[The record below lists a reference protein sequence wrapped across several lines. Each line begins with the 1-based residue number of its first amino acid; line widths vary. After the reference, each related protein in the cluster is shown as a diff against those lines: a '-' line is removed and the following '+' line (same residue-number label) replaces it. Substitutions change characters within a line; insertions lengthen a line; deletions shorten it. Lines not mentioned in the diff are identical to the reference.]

1 MPLPRQTLSI
11 PFTATLFTLMTFQLN
26 AAESGDATKLKD
38 ISVTAT
44 RVEKDLSQVPAAVGV
59 VRQEQIQYA
68 QAQIGLDESL
78 NKVPGIFMQ
87 NRYNFSQD
95 LRVSIRGF
103 GARSAFGIRG
113 IKVLVDGIPE
123 SLPDGQAN
131 VDSID
136 IGSIGRMQVIRG
148 PVSSLYGNASGGAIL
163 IETEEPSETPFISLR
178 PTVGEDGF
186 RKHQL
191 KFGGKQG
198 RFDYLVNLSDLSY
211 DGYRDQ
217 SATEMTSLNS
227 KFGFDLDGGAR
238 FSTVINYTDSPVA
251 DDPGG
256 LPVAQADTDPT
267 SAWSRNLSLDSG
279 EKLDQTRLGFVYD
292 SPIGDDG
299 QLRLR
304 NYYVWRDLANRLPI
318 GATGEGVVLDRF
330 VAGGGV
336 QYTHSAP
343 LGQHANR
350 LTLGIDLDHQDD
362 DRSRYLLAGADL
374 GTQTQDQNEQV
385 DSAGLY
391 VQNEYSLSQQ
401 MELTLGGRYD
411 RLDFELQDTFL
422 SDGDDSGKRS
432 FRKFSPSLGLRY
444 SPLPGL
450 NFYTNISRSFESP
463 TAVELRN
470 PSGGGFNQ
478 QLDPQLA
485 TNYEIGVKGA
495 LGGKA
500 RYDVTLF
507 AMDVTD
513 ELVPYDIAGTTYYEN
528 AGESSR
534 NGLEAQLVLEPMKY
548 LTTTF
553 AYTYSDFRFDK
564 FIDDNG
570 NDFSG
575 KTIPGIPKTLLSADF
590 TYTHPNGIYSQLT
603 ALHVSDI
610 YADNANTV
618 SSDAYTVSDLRLGYT
633 RFFGPWEISPFI
645 GVNNL
650 FDKRYNGNVRI
661 NAFGGRYFEPAPDR
675 DIYAGFTLRY
685 DFGA

>member
-11 PFTATLFTLMTFQLN
+11 PFTVTLFTLMTFQLN

-59 VRQEQIQYA
+59 VQQEQIQYA
-68 QAQIGLDESL
+68 QPQIGLDESL

-163 IETEEPSETPFISLR
+163 IETEAPPETPFISLR
-178 PTVGEDGF
+178 PSVGEGGF

-198 RFDYLVNLSDLSY
+198 RVDYLVNLSDLSY
-211 DGYRDQ
+211 DGYREH

-256 LPVAQADTDPT
+256 LPAAQADTDPT

-292 SPIGDDG
+292 SPIGDVG
-299 QLRLR
+299 QLRVR
-304 NYYVWRDLANRLPI
+304 NYYVRRDLANRLPI
-318 GATGEGVVLDRF
+318 GATGEGVVLERF
-330 VAGGGV
+330 AAGGGV
-336 QYTHSAP
+336 QYSHSAA
-343 LGQHANR
+343 LGRHANR
-350 LTLGIDLDHQDD
+350 LTVGIDLDHQDD

-385 DSAGLY
+385 DSTGLY
-391 VQNEYSLSQQ
+391 IQNEYSLSQQ

-411 RLDFELQDTFL
+411 RLDFEVQDNFL
-422 SDGDDSGKRS
+422 SDGDDSGDRS
-432 FRKFSPSLGLRY
+432 FRKFSPSVGLRY

-478 QLDPQLA
+478 QLDPQVA

-507 AMDVTD
+507 TMDVTD

-553 AYTYSDFRFDK
+553 AYTYSDFQFEK

-603 ALHVSDI
+603 ALYVSDI
-610 YADNANTV
+610 YANNANTV
-618 SSDAYTVSDLRLGYT
+618 SNDAYTVSDLRLGYT
-633 RFFGPWEISPFI
+633 RFFGPWEFSPFI

-650 FDKRYNGNVRI
+650 FDKQYNGNVRI